1 MRKQLKV
8 LLLVAMVAVLFV
20 MAMIVGSAAETE
32 VATGPA
38 LVDAVANATDEDI
51 IKLTADVTLDAPL
64 AINKSITINGQ
75 GNTITLAESV
85 TSGVMFDV
93 SDSVETFTIQNVTVD
108 ADGLA
113 NPSGAANGLFKFSG
127 EVEFMAENV
136 ISEFKCFLFIPA
148 VAGTKID
155 FKGCTLTYIGNY
167 QVVRYGKALGP
178 ASITFDDCD
187 ITAMTVDTAVF
198 KAETTTITFNDCDID
213 TNGTVHYSDST
224 AVNLIVTGAETDI
237 KAEYLAS
244 FKPKAAASVTIGTN
258 GSNDN
263 IQIECSAAIVRF
275 NRTGAY
281 GPFTFNAYSGT
292 LTATEGAA
300 VFTSIATATTTVNL
314 KGVTIVGSLFGAEST
329 TGIVTLENCT
339 VREETGVNLAE
350 YDLSTLI
357 ASNIV
362 VVPASLIVNNKAM
375 IDYKSFAGKVV
386 LAPAGTMVTATQ
398 ANDTYVQAV
407 TYGGNSYKMY
417 VADAG
422 DFENAAAAGASV
434 RQDLNGLMFATEI
447 SKEDVEAI
455 LAANSVTLADLRFYT
470 LIAPM
475 DYIAKANGVF
485 TKDALNATD
494 IAGTKYVAIQAQNSL
509 LGITD
514 GAWDQDATA
523 VAYSGVLSQLK
534 SQTRGYAAVA
544 MIEFTVGGTTTTLYG
559 DFCTLDNVRSATQ
572 VAALAQ

>member
-8 LLLVAMVAVLFV
+8 LLLVATVLALFA
-20 MAMIVGSAAETE
+20 MAMIVGSATETE
-32 VATGPA
+32 VGTGPA

-64 AINKSITINGQ
+64 AINRSITIDGQ

-85 TSGVMFDV
+85 TTGQIFDI
-93 SDSVETFTIQNVTVD
+93 SAKAFTIQNVTVD
-108 ADGLA
+108 ADGLVNTGSA
-113 NPSGAANGLFKFSG
+113 SVAYLFKLSG
-127 EVEFMAENV
+127 EVKFMAENV
-136 ISEFKCFLFIPA
+136 ISEFKCFLFTPA
-148 VAGTKID
+148 VAGAKVD

-178 ASITFDDCD
+178 ASITFDDCK

-198 KAETTTITFNDCDID
+198 KAETTTVTFNDCDID
-213 TNGTVHYSDST
+213 TNGTVHFSDST

-237 KAEYLAS
+237 KAAYLAS

-314 KGVTIVGSLFGAEST
+314 KGVTIVGSLFGADST

-339 VREETGVNLAE
+339 VREETGVNLAA

-447 SKEDVEAI
+447 AKEDVEAI

-475 DYIAKANGVF
+475 DYVAKANGVF
-485 TKDALNATD
+485 TKDALDATD
-494 IAGTKYVAIQAQNSL
+494 IAGVKYVEILAQN
-509 LGITD
+509 
-514 GAWDQDATA
+514 
-523 VAYSGVLSQLK
+523 
-534 SQTRGYAAVA
+534 
-544 MIEFTVGGTTTTLYG
+544 
-559 DFCTLDNVRSATQ
+559 
-572 VAALAQ
+572 